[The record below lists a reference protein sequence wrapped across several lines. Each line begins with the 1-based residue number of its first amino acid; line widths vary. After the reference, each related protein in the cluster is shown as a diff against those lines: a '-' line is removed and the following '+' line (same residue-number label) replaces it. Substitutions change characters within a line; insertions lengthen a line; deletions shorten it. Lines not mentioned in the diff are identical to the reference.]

1 MSGLVVI
8 ESTVI
13 ALAARPL
20 AEWQPGQLHR
30 IAVLTACGQ
39 LGDDRGLIH
48 ATESLTEIWALQTV
62 GYSVAVWRPEKERKA
77 STAFWD
83 GEGIAVLDGTWH
95 SAVSEHPA
103 AAFIVP
109 PSKRHRSDPAYR
121 QRMTTGS
128 ILNLPPR
135 ATRAAAAILDGS
147 FYA

>member
-39 LGDDRGLIH
+39 LGDDQGLIH
-48 ATESLTEIWALQTV
+48 ATEALTEIWALQTV
-62 GYSVAVWRPEKERKA
+62 GYDLAVWRPEKERKA
-77 STAFWD
+77 STSFWE
-83 GEGIAVLDGTWH
+83 GEDIRVLDSTWR
-95 SAVSEHPA
+95 SVVAENPD

-109 PSKRHRSDPAYR
+109 PSKRHRSHPAYR
-121 QRMTTGS
+121 QRMTTAS

-135 ATRAAAAILDGS
+135 ASRAAAAILEGNL
-147 FYA
+147 YA

>member
-30 IAVLTACGQ
+30 IAALTACGQ
-39 LGDDRGLIH
+39 LGDDQGLIH
-48 ATESLTEIWALQTV
+48 ATEALTEIWALQTV

-77 STAFWD
+77 STTFWEK
-83 GEGIAVLDGTWH
+83 EGVAVLDGTWRSTV
-95 SAVSEHPA
+95 SAHPA

-121 QRMTTGS
+121 MRMTTAS

-135 ATRAAAAILDGS
+135 ATRAAAATLEGNL
-147 FYA
+147 YA